1 MEINYKNYYYYF
13 LLPINL
19 ILVNLFS
26 LNTQQLTQAQTTKPT
41 VNQQQCVN
49 NLVKEGLENDE
60 AIVWCDYQEECLELS
75 LDEGLPLYAAQ
86 NVCDCTI
93 KEFRNRYTAEK
104 FKELNQQAETDEE
117 VKNNLREV
125 GESCFEDILFA
136 D

>member
-49 NLVKEGLENDE
+49 NLVKEGFNLNYFIIGNDPKRDHLKML
-60 AIVWCDYQEECLELS
+60 I
-75 LDEGLPLYAAQ
+75 
-86 NVCDCTI
+86 
-93 KEFRNRYTAEK
+93 EK
-104 FKELNQQAETDEE
+104 
-117 VKNNLREV
+117 
-125 GESCFEDILFA
+125 SC
-136 D
+136 